1 MAQSRTAENGDLLSG
16 ALLPRIIWFSLPLM
30 ATGILQLLFN
40 TADTIVVGRF
50 GGATPEEC
58 ETALAA
64 VGSCGS
70 LIAVIINFF
79 MGLSVGSGVCTAQS
93 IGARRRDEVEHVV
106 HTSVVTALVLG
117 TFVAIAGMLLSRPL
131 LTAMGTDKTVLPQ
144 AVAYI
149 IAYFAGAPANML
161 YNYCAAILRS
171 KGDTSRPLLFLAVA
185 GVSNVILNL
194 ITVLVFDMGAL
205 GVGIATASS
214 HWISCILI
222 VVHMTRLDDACR
234 IDLKKLR
241 IHRPTL
247 SKMLYIGIPA
257 GIQGTVFSFSNVMI
271 QSAVNSFGRVAVAA
285 NTAAN
290 NITDYGYIAQNTIYH
305 AALTFVGQGV
315 GAKRPDRVRAAALAC
330 TATVA
335 VVGFVTGMLSFL
347 FGEQL
352 LSIFSPGNAE
362 VIRYG
367 MVRIRF
373 MCLPY
378 FLCGIME
385 VGSGILRGLGK
396 SLTSMIIAISGICGV
411 RMIWIFTVFR
421 AFRSMEILY
430 FSYPVTWTITT
441 IAQFAFAIHFIR
453 KMKQTSSEDPI
464 EHAVNTPGQDPI
476 Q

>member
-1 MAQSRTAENGDLLSG
+1 MVQSKAMGNRDLLSG

-70 LIAVIINFF
+70 LTSVIINLF
-79 MGLSVGSGVCTAQS
+79 MGLSVGTGVCAAQS
-93 IGARRRDEVEHVV
+93 IGARREDEVERVV
-106 HTSVVTALVLG
+106 HTSVVIALILG
-117 TFVAIAGMLLSRPL
+117 TFVSVAGMLLSQPL
-131 LTAMGTDKTVLPQ
+131 LTAMGTDKTVLPH

-149 IAYFAGAPANML
+149 VAYFAGAPANML

-171 KGDTSRPLLFLAVA
+171 KGDTTRPLLFLTVA

-194 ITVLVFDMGAL
+194 VMVLGFHLGAL
-205 GVGIATASS
+205 GVGIATAAS

-222 VVHMTRLDDACR
+222 THHMMHLDDICR
-234 IDLKKLR
+234 IDVKKLK
-241 IHRPTL
+241 IHRQTL
-247 SKMLYIGIPA
+247 SKVLYIGIPA
-257 GIQGTVFSFSNVMI
+257 GIQGTVFSFSNVML
-271 QSAVNSFGRVAVAA
+271 QSAVNSFGRATVAA

-315 GAKRPDRVRAAALAC
+315 GARRHDRVRAAALTC

-335 VVGFVTGMLSFL
+335 VVGLITGLLSVA

-352 LSIFSPGNAE
+352 LSIFSPGNTE
-362 VIRYG
+362 IIRLG
-367 MVRIRF
+367 MVRIRY
-373 MCLPY
+373 MCLPF

-396 SLTSMIIAISGICGV
+396 SVTSMIVSITGICGT
-411 RMIWIFTVFR
+411 RLIWILIIFR
-421 AFRSMEILY
+421 AFRSLDLLY
-430 FSYPVTWTITT
+430 FSYPVTWTITSCT
-441 IAQFAFAIHFIR
+441 HFAFAIYYIR
-453 KMKQTSSEDPI
+453 KMKKSLAEEPI
-464 EHAVNTPGQDPI
+464 EHPVNATGENPI
-476 Q
+476 

>member
-1 MAQSRTAENGDLLSG
+1 MARTKTAGNGDLLSG

-40 TADTIVVGRF
+40 TADTVVVGRF
-50 GGATPEEC
+50 GGSTPEEC

-93 IGARRRDEVEHVV
+93 IGARRDDEVEQVV
-106 HTSVVTALVLG
+106 HTSVITALVLG
-117 TFVAIAGMLLSRPL
+117 TLVSAVGMILSRPL
-131 LTAMGTDKTVLPQ
+131 LIAMGTDATVLDQ

-171 KGDTSRPLLFLAVA
+171 KGDTSRPLIFLTVA

-194 ITVLVFDMGAL
+194 ITVLVFGMGAL
-205 GVGIATASS
+205 GVGIATAAS

-222 VVHMTRLDDACR
+222 VLHMMRLDDACR
-234 IDLKKLR
+234 IDLKKLK

-271 QSAVNSFGRVAVAA
+271 QSAVNSFGKVTVAA

-290 NITDYGYIAQNTIYH
+290 NITDYGYMAQNAVYH

-315 GAKRPDRVRAAALAC
+315 GARRYDRVRAAALTC
-330 TATVA
+330 VATVT
-335 VVGFVTGMLSFL
+335 VVGLVFGMLSVV

-352 LSIFSPGNAE
+352 LSIFSPGNTE
-362 VIRYG
+362 VIRLG
-367 MVRIRF
+367 MIRIRY
-373 MCLPY
+373 MCFPY
-378 FLCGIME
+378 FLCGVME

-396 SLTSMIIAISGICGV
+396 SMTSMIVSISGICGV
-411 RMIWIFTVFR
+411 RIIWIFTVFR
-421 AFRSMEILY
+421 SFRSLEILY
-430 FSYPVTWTITT
+430 FSYPVTWTIT
-441 IAQFAFAIHFIR
+441 ICAHFAFAIYFIR
-453 KMKQTSSEDPI
+453 KMKKESAEDPI
-464 EHAVNTPGQDPI
+464 EHAVNAPRENPV
-476 Q
+476 

>member
-1 MAQSRTAENGDLLSG
+1 VANAKAAKNRDLLSG
-16 ALLPRIIWFSLPLM
+16 ALLPKIIWFSLPLM

-40 TADTIVVGRF
+40 TADTVVVGRF
-50 GGATPEEC
+50 GGSTPEEC

-93 IGARRRDEVEHVV
+93 IGARRDDEVEQVV
-106 HTSVVTALVLG
+106 HTSVITALVLG
-117 TFVAIAGMLLSRPL
+117 TFVAIVGMILSRPL
-131 LTAMGTDKTVLPQ
+131 LIAMGTDPTVLSP

-171 KGDTSRPLLFLAVA
+171 KGDTSRPLLFLTVA

-205 GVGIATASS
+205 GVGIATAAS

-222 VVHMTRLDDACR
+222 VLHMMRLDDACR
-234 IDLKKLR
+234 IDLKKLK

-247 SKMLYIGIPA
+247 SKMLCIGIPA

-271 QSAVNSFGRVAVAA
+271 QSAVNSFGRVTVAA

-290 NITDYGYIAQNTIYH
+290 NITDYGYMAQNAIYH

-315 GAKRPDRVRAAALAC
+315 GAKRYDRVRTASLTC
-330 TATVA
+330 VATVT
-335 VVGFVTGMLSFL
+335 VVGLVTGLLSVA

-352 LSIFSPGNAE
+352 LSIFAPGNIE
-362 VIRYG
+362 VIRLG
-367 MVRIRF
+367 MIRIRY

-378 FLCGIME
+378 FLCGVME

-396 SLTSMIIAISGICGV
+396 SMTSMIVSISGICGT
-411 RMIWIFTVFR
+411 RLIWLFTI
-421 AFRSMEILY
+421 FRSFRSLDILY
-430 FSYPVTWTITT
+430 FSYPVTWTIT
-441 IAQFAFAIHFIR
+441 ACAHFAFAIYFIR
-453 KMKQTSSEDPI
+453 RMRKESAEDPV
-464 EHAVNTPGQDPI
+464 EYTVNATGQNSV

>member
-1 MAQSRTAENGDLLSG
+1 MAQTKTAGADLLSG
-16 ALLPRIIWFSLPLM
+16 ALLPRIIRFSLPLM

-70 LIAVIINFF
+70 LISVIINLF
-79 MGLSVGSGVCTAQS
+79 MGLSVGAGVCTAQS
-93 IGARRRDEVEHVV
+93 IGARRRDEVENVV
-106 HTSVVTALVLG
+106 HTSVVAALVLG
-117 TFVAIAGMLLSRPL
+117 TFVSIAGMLLSRPL

-171 KGDTSRPLLFLAVA
+171 KGDTSRPLMFLTVA
-185 GVSNVILNL
+185 GASNVILNL
-194 ITVLVFDMGAL
+194 IMVLGFRMGAL
-205 GVGIATASS
+205 GVGIATAAS

-222 VVHMTRLDDACR
+222 VIHMIRLDDACQ

-241 IHRPTL
+241 IHRATL
-247 SKMLYIGIPA
+247 SKMLYIGVPA
-257 GIQGTVFSFSNVMI
+257 GIQSTVFSFSNVML
-271 QSAVNSFGRVAVAA
+271 QSAVNSFGKVTVAA

-290 NITDYGYIAQNTIYH
+290 NITDYGYIAQNSIYH
-305 AALTFVGQGV
+305 AALTFVGQSV
-315 GAKRPDRVRAAALAC
+315 GARRPDRVRAAAIGC

-335 VVGFVTGMLSFL
+335 VVGLVTGLLSVA

-352 LSIFSPGNAE
+352 LSIFSPGNAD

-367 MVRIRF
+367 MVRIRY

-396 SLTSMIIAISGICGV
+396 SMTSMIIAISGICGV
-411 RMIWIFTVFR
+411 RMIWLFTI
-421 AFRSMEILY
+421 FRSFRSLDILY
-430 FSYPVTWTITT
+430 LSYPVTWTITT
-441 IAQFAFAIHFIR
+441 CAQFAFAIYFIK
-453 KMKQTSSEDPI
+453 KMKKDLAEDPI
-464 EHAVNTPGQDPI
+464 ENAVNTAGKDSVQ
-476 Q
+476 

>member
-1 MAQSRTAENGDLLSG
+1 MARANTAKNTDLLSG
-16 ALLPRIIWFSLPLM
+16 ALLPRIIRFSLPLM

-40 TADTIVVGRF
+40 TADTVVVGRF

-79 MGLSVGSGVCTAQS
+79 MGLSVGAGVCTAQS

-106 HTSVVTALVLG
+106 HTSVITALVLG
-117 TFVAIAGMLLSRPL
+117 TFVAFMGMLLSRPL
-131 LTAMGTDKTVLPQ
+131 LTAMGTDQTVLPQ

-149 IAYFAGAPANML
+149 VAYFAGAPANML

-171 KGDTSRPLLFLAVA
+171 KGDTSRPLMFLTVA

-194 ITVLVFDMGAL
+194 ITVLVFGMGAL
-205 GVGIATASS
+205 GVGIATAAS

-222 VVHMTRLDDACR
+222 VIHMTRLDDACR
-234 IDLKKLR
+234 INLRKLK
-241 IHRPTL
+241 IHRSTL

-290 NITDYGYIAQNTIYH
+290 NITDYGYIAQNSIYH
-305 AALTFVGQGV
+305 AALTFVGQSV
-315 GAKRPDRVRAAALAC
+315 GARRPDRVRAAAIAC

-335 VVGFVTGMLSFL
+335 VVGFVTGTLSVL

-396 SLTSMIIAISGICGV
+396 STTSMIIAISGICGV
-411 RMIWIFTVFR
+411 RMIWIFTIFR
-421 AFRSMEILY
+421 AFRSLEILY
-430 FSYPVTWTITT
+430 FSYPVTWIITIC
-441 IAQFAFAIHFIR
+441 AQFAFAIYFIK
-453 KMKQTSSEDPI
+453 KMKKESAEDPI
-464 EHAVNTPGQDPI
+464 EHAVNAPGQDPV